1 MSAPVMCQQCDRNDV
16 PQQPGLPIAVRLP
29 AAHVTKRGE
38 PCAASPGPGT
48 MDPELQELFVWDLPD
63 TPDVAV
69 ERKRRAPTGTRRTK
83 AAS

>member
-69 ERKRRAPTGTRRTK
+69 KRRAPTGTRRTK

>member
-1 MSAPVMCQQCDRNDV
+1 MSAPVMCQQCDRDDV

-48 MDPELQELFVWDLPD
+48 MDPELQELFVWDLPPGD
-63 TPDVAV
+63 PLPDEPPPA
-69 ERKRRAPTGTRRTK
+69 RKRRARRAP